1 MHLVVC
7 VLSAVD
13 KCPDVLD
20 AWEEAGV
27 AGITILESTGMG
39 QVRRHMA
46 YRDDLPLMPSLVEL
60 FRGREVRHR
69 TFFTLVQ
76 EEAMVDRLIA
86 ATEAIVGDMNKPDN
100 GILFVLPVSRAH
112 GLRPR
117 KPAEDAG

>member
-20 AWEEAGV
+20 AWEDAGV
-27 AGITILESTGMG
+27 TGITILESTGMG
-39 QVRRHMA
+39 QIRRHMA

-69 TFFTLVQ
+69 TFFTLVPD
-76 EEAMVDRLIA
+76 EAMIDRLIR
-86 ATEAIVGDMNKPDN
+86 ATEAIVGDMTKPDN
-100 GILFVLPVSRAH
+100 GILFAVPVSRAH
-112 GLRPR
+112 GIRPP
-117 KPAEDAG
+117 KAQE